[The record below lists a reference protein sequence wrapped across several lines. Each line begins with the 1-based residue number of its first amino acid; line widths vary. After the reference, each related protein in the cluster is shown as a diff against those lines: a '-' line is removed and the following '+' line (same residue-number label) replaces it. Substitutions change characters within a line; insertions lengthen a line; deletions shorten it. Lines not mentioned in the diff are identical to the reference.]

1 MTYINKEK
9 SVNTN
14 PAHKPHTASTDEQS
28 QSLSQLLEEIIGQL
42 PPDGINLATIRDLI
56 GKDSMMLLTI
66 FLTLIFLVP
75 VSIPGVS
82 TVFGAGILF
91 IGISRLF
98 NRNLWLPSFI
108 EKRTIATEKLAAAL
122 EKALTWVR
130 RMERISHPYRLK
142 ALTSGGMIGFINNS
156 ALILAALLLMAPFGL
171 IPFSNTFPAVAILF
185 FAIGF
190 LQRDGACILLGHVAN
205 VATIVYFSIIA
216 ATGGVVFYEAWQ
228 YLVGLVS

>member
-9 SVNTN
+9 SGNIPPN
-14 PAHKPHTASTDEQS
+14 STEISLPDEPS
-28 QSLSQLLEEIIGQL
+28 KSLSQLLEEIISQL
-42 PPDGINLATIRDLI
+42 PPDSITLSAIRDLI
-56 GKDSMMLLTI
+56 GKDSMLLLAI

-91 IGISRLF
+91 IGVSRLF

-108 EKRTIATEKLAAAL
+108 EKRAVATEKLAVAL
-122 EKALTWVR
+122 QKALTWVR
-130 RMERISHPYRLK
+130 RMERISRPYRLK
-142 ALTSGGMIGFINNS
+142 ALTAGGAVGFINNS
-156 ALILAALLLMAPFGL
+156 ALILAAVLLMAPLGL

-190 LQRDGACILLGHVAN
+190 LQRDGACILLGHLAN
-205 VATIVYFSIIA
+205 LATIIYFSIIA

-228 YLVGLVS
+228 YITGLIS